1 MGQYK
6 RVAHAGKI
14 SGMNDIALEKAQLR
28 SKILAARASRTN
40 PSTDELALT
49 ANLSNLVLQTNPKRV
64 AIYLSFGTEPST
76 ALFIQYLLH
85 RGIEVVV
92 PKVINQDEL
101 AWYQYI
107 GMGASTSLL
116 GIPEPD
122 EILHQ
127 QTTLEEVEL
136 LFIPALA
143 IDRFGNRLGRGKGYF
158 DKELAKVKDI
168 EVFAICFESEFLDDI
183 PAEAHDRRVAGVVTE
198 LGIHELN

>member
-28 SKILAARASRTN
+28 SKILASRASR
-40 PSTDELALT
+40 SKSASDELALT
-49 ANLSNLVLQTNPKRV
+49 ANLTNLFLQIYPKRV

-76 ALFIQYLLH
+76 ELFIEYLLLK
-85 RGIEVVV
+85 GIEVIV
-92 PKVINQDEL
+92 PKVINQHEL
-101 AWYQYI
+101 AWYQYTGI
-107 GMGASTSLL
+107 GAKASSL

-122 EILHQ
+122 EVLHQ
-127 QTTLEEVEL
+127 QTTLEDVEL

-143 IDRFGNRLGRGKGYF
+143 IDRVGNRLGRGKGYF

-168 EVFAICFESEFLDDI
+168 EVFAICFESEFLDAI
-183 PAEAHDRRVAGVVTE
+183 PAEAHDRKVTGVVTE